1 MKTPLMLAA
10 VLLTLGMGSANAGT
24 AAAPVPTTEKS
35 VQADRPANTQQA
47 SGQQLTFPLSHRHT
61 VSVYSQFNG
70 GAYPDGGE
78 N

>member
-10 VLLTLGMGSANAGT
+10 VLLTLGKGSANAGT
-24 AAAPVPTTEKS
+24 AASPVPTTDKTG
-35 VQADRPANTQQA
+35 QADRPAKTQQA
-47 SGQQLTFPLSHRHT
+47 SGQRLTVPLSHRHT